1 MIIYIKLSLY
11 ICICIYIHIYII
23 LHIYIY
29 ICIYIY
35 IGLKQSTV
43 YVYTKRIKLRASY
56 FLKESFRYLHNFFI
70 AYKTN

>member
-1 MIIYIKLSLY
+1 MYMYIYT
-11 ICICIYIHIYII
+11 YIHYIT
-23 LHIYIY
+23 YIY

-35 IGLKQSTV
+35 IGLKQSNV

-56 FLKESFRYLHNFFI
+56 FLKGSFRYLHNFYI

>member
-1 MIIYIKLSLY
+1 MYIYT
-11 ICICIYIHIYII
+11 YIHYITY
-23 LHIYIY
+23 IYIY
-29 ICIYIY
+29 VYIYIY

-56 FLKESFRYLHNFFI
+56 FLKGSFRYLHNFFI

>member
-1 MIIYIKLSLY
+1 MYMY
-11 ICICIYIHIYII
+11 
-23 LHIYIY
+23 IYIY
-29 ICIYIY
+29 TLYYIYIYIYIY

-56 FLKESFRYLHNFFI
+56 FLKGSFCYLHNFFI